1 MPCGN
6 KVTEMKKNR
15 RILTNRK
22 AFSAVIASLILML
35 LAVAAGVVVY
45 SYVMGWIGSATNN
58 PTHNGQLSFDSIYA
72 NAGTPG
78 TVKIYVRNVGGVGLM
93 VSKIYINGIDMANAT
108 VIPDAG
114 VALGVQG
121 VTYLTVSYSM
131 VANQYYTVQ
140 VTCKDGTIASQSFPA
155 Q

>member
-1 MPCGN
+1 
-6 KVTEMKKNR
+6 MKKNR

-45 SYVMGWIGSATNN
+45 AYVMGWIGSATNN
-58 PTHNGQLSFDSIYA
+58 PTHNGHLAFDTIYA
-72 NAGTPG
+72 NATAG

-108 VIPDAG
+108 AILDAG
-114 VALGVQG
+114 VALGVQS
-121 VTYLTVSYSM
+121 VTYLQVTTTPSIQM

>member
-1 MPCGN
+1 
-6 KVTEMKKNR
+6 MKKNR

-58 PTHNGQLSFDSIYA
+58 PTHTGHLSFDSIYA
-72 NAGTPG
+72 NATAG

-93 VSKIYINGIDMANAT
+93 VSKIYINGIDTPNAT
-108 VIPDAG
+108 TAIPEEG

-131 VANQYYTVQ
+131 VANRYYTVQ

>member
-1 MPCGN
+1 M
-6 KVTEMKKNR
+6 
-15 RILTNRK
+15 TNRK

-45 SYVMGWIGSATNN
+45 AYVMGWIGSATNN
-58 PTHNGQLSFDSIYA
+58 PTHTGHLSFDTIYA
-72 NAGTPG
+72 NATAG

>member
-1 MPCGN
+1 MPCVS
-6 KVTEMKKNR
+6 KVIEMKKNR

-45 SYVMGWIGSATNN
+45 AYVMGWIGSATNN
-58 PTHNGQLSFDSIYA
+58 PTHTGHLSFDTIYA
-72 NAGTPG
+72 NATAG

>member
-15 RILTNRK
+15 RMLTNRK

-58 PTHNGQLSFDSIYA
+58 PTHNGQLSFDTIYA
-72 NAGTPG
+72 NATAG

-93 VSKIYINGIDMANAT
+93 VSKIYINGIDMPNAT
-108 VIPDAG
+108 AILPAG
-114 VALGVQG
+114 VALDVQG
-121 VTYLTVSYSM
+121 VTYLIVNYTM